1 MKIRKLEILVLVL
14 MIVVQS
20 LIFIPFVMNKT
31 YLHIEEARAIG
42 HASGDIAEIQ
52 DSENFY
58 NAWHSGEYYKDYL
71 TLEEGNGIDIVE
83 VYKNQM
89 EDTNPP
95 LYYILL
101 RCAISLGGGELSFW
115 YGAIINMI
123 AYVFITVFLYL
134 ITRKLFVGEKH
145 AILKSASLTFIST
158 ITLGTLSNVIYTG
171 MFSLVTLA
179 VMMLAYQHVRMYENG
194 KATPAVLVGMGIVSF
209 VGLLVSYYCLLF
221 IIPMYVLFL
230 MRYIRGKDKKSLL
243 AYSFT
248 LLGAILLAIAVFPFA
263 IYNMFFGN
271 LGGEVVGTLG
281 VQSALIRT
289 LVDYAQKINHFGFNN
304 MLIVIAA
311 LAVVCIVI
319 KMRRPYVE
327 KEESEERNHKKM
339 IVKTLLI
346 PSLIYCLG
354 VVAVSQWT
362 ELRYIIPVCSI
373 IFVLTMY
380 GIYKFV
386 LEAFSKKVCTIILSL
401 LVVAMLVYPVLS
413 SSTPECTYED
423 KKELLEDIKGEY
435 NLPAVYLMNTD
446 DDRFLDDIMLFM
458 ELDRSYIA
466 KDFTFVDSK
475 ADFNAII
482 SGQDVSGGFL
492 LFINNGQVNR
502 HILDNVLAQTGFDGF
517 KTVSI
522 LNGATVYYIGNGI
535 EKEEIEDNYHDEMYE
550 STMEEALSEI
560 IEE

>member
-1 MKIRKLEILVLVL
+1 MKIKKLEILALVL
-14 MIVVQS
+14 IILVQS
-20 LIFIPFVMNKT
+20 LIFVPFVMNKT
-31 YLHIEEARAIG
+31 YLHIEEARALG
-42 HASGDIAEIQ
+42 HASGDVAEIQ
-52 DSENFY
+52 DNENFY
-58 NAWHSGEYYKDYL
+58 DTWHSGEYYNDYL
-71 TLEEGNGIDIVE
+71 TLDDGKGIDIVE

-89 EDTNPP
+89 GDTTPP
-95 LYYILL
+95 LYFILL
-101 RCAISLGGGELSFW
+101 RCAMSIGGGELSFW

-145 AILKSASLTFIST
+145 AQLKSVALTFLAS
-158 ITLGTLSNVIYTG
+158 ITLGTLSNAIYTG

-179 VMMLAYQHVRMYENG
+179 VLILAYQHVKMYENG
-194 KATPAVLVGMGIVSF
+194 KATAPVLVGIGIVSF
-209 VGLLVSYYCLLF
+209 IGLITSYYCLLF
-221 IIPMYVLFL
+221 IFPMYVLFL

-248 LLGAILLAIAVFPFA
+248 LLGATLAAIAVFPFA

-271 LGGEVVGTLG
+271 LGGEIVGTLG

-289 LVDYAQKINHFGFNN
+289 LVDYVQKVNHFGFNN
-304 MLIVIAA
+304 MLIVIAV
-311 LAVVCIVI
+311 LAVVCIVL

-327 KEESEERNHKKM
+327 KEENDEVNHKKM

-346 PSLIYCLG
+346 PALVYCLG

-362 ELRYIIPVCSI
+362 ELRYIVPVCSI

-386 LEAFSKKVCTIILSL
+386 AEAFSKKVCAIILSL
-401 LVVAMLVYPVLS
+401 LVVAMVVYPVIS
-413 SSTPECTYED
+413 GSTPECTYED
-423 KKELLEDIKGEY
+423 KEEVLEEIKKDY
-435 NLPAVYLMNTD
+435 NIPTVYLMNTD

-458 ELDRSYIA
+458 ELDNSYIA
-466 KDFTFVDSK
+466 KDFTFLDQK
-475 ADFNAII
+475 ADFNAILD
-482 SGQDVSGGFL
+482 GQDVSGGFL
-492 LFINNGQVNR
+492 LVINNGQANR
-502 HILDNVLAQTGFDGF
+502 HILEDVLTHTGFDGF
-517 KTVSI
+517 KTLYV
-522 LNGATVYYIGNGI
+522 LNSGTVYYIGNGI

-550 STMEEALSEI
+550 STMEEALSEL

>member
-71 TLEEGNGIDIVE
+71 TLEEGKGIDIVE

-145 AILKSASLTFIST
+145 AILKSESLTFIST

-281 VQSALIRT
+281 VQSALVRT

-304 MLIVIAA
+304 MLIVIAV

-327 KEESEERNHKKM
+327 KEESEE
-339 IVKTLLI
+339 
-346 PSLIYCLG
+346 
-354 VVAVSQWT
+354 
-362 ELRYIIPVCSI
+362 E
-373 IFVLTMY
+373 
-380 GIYKFV
+380 
-386 LEAFSKKVCTIILSL
+386 
-401 LVVAMLVYPVLS
+401 
-413 SSTPECTYED
+413 
-423 KKELLEDIKGEY
+423 
-435 NLPAVYLMNTD
+435 
-446 DDRFLDDIMLFM
+446 
-458 ELDRSYIA
+458 
-466 KDFTFVDSK
+466 
-475 ADFNAII
+475 
-482 SGQDVSGGFL
+482 
-492 LFINNGQVNR
+492 
-502 HILDNVLAQTGFDGF
+502 
-517 KTVSI
+517 
-522 LNGATVYYIGNGI
+522 
-535 EKEEIEDNYHDEMYE
+535 
-550 STMEEALSEI
+550 
-560 IEE
+560 